1 MDIALRDGMK
11 PNAYYVAAESFTGDL
26 AYTRWTLR
34 TEAERAAHN
43 AIACGMKLA
52 TVFDSAT
59 HESLYR
65 LAHPEYVATLDPH
78 DLQHGDDYANAAR
91 Q

>member
-59 HESLYR
+59 HGVPVPSR
-65 LAHPEYVATLDPH
+65 PSRVRRHA
-78 DLQHGDDYANAAR
+78 
-91 Q
+91 